1 MDRQANLDRLLSRR
15 EPWDLV
21 VIGGGATGV
30 GIALDARLRGMEVAL
45 IERFDFGKGTSSRST
60 KLVHGGVRYLQQ
72 AQIGLVRDA
81 LRERTL
87 LRQNAP
93 HVVHARTF
101 AIPCRSRWQQWFYG
115 LGMKVY
121 DLLAGSHGWEKSRMV
136 SGKTMQ
142 NLLPTL
148 DQKTIRHG
156 VLYSDGQF
164 DDSRLLIDMACE
176 ADRLGACL
184 INYVAATGLI
194 RSDQK
199 IHGVEAQDGESG
211 KRLSIEAR
219 AVVNAAGPFCDE
231 VRRMASADIAPIV
244 AASQGVHLVL
254 DRSFLP
260 GDTAVIVPK
269 TSDGRVIFMIP
280 WLDTTL
286 IGTTDTPLPQAEV
299 EPKAQEQEI
308 EFLLQ
313 TAGEY
318 LSRRP
323 RREDVRSVFTGI
335 RPLVQSSGTARTA
348 SLSRDHLVKREADG
362 FWTVTGG
369 KWTTVRKMAE
379 DAVQQIQR
387 EWSPEGPASQTK
399 NHPIPDS
406 SSQAETLLRE
416 HPKWASRIDPNL
428 PLRICDIRWAVR
440 HQMAR
445 QVEDVLARRSR
456 LLLQDARGAD
466 RIARQVAMEM
476 ADAMGYG
483 DAWID
488 QQMTHWRSIVDVH
501 QIA

>member
-1 MDRQANLDRLLSRR
+1 MDRQANLERLLSRR

-115 LGMKVY
+115 IGMKVY

-142 NLLPTL
+142 KLLPTL
-148 DQKTIRHG
+148 DKKTIRHG

-194 RSDQK
+194 RNNQR
-199 IHGVEAQDGESG
+199 IEGVQALDSESG
-211 KRLSIEAR
+211 QMLAIGAR

-231 VRRMASADIAPIV
+231 VRRMASADTAPIV

-254 DRSFLP
+254 DHSFLP

-286 IGTTDTPLPQAEV
+286 IGTTDTPLTKAEV
-299 EPKAQEQEI
+299 EPRAQEEEI
-308 EFLLQ
+308 EFLLH

-335 RPLVQSSGTARTA
+335 RPLGQSSGTARTA
-348 SLSRDHLVKREADG
+348 SLSRVHWVKRVADG
-362 FWTVTGG
+362 CG
-369 KWTTVRKMAE
+369 
-379 DAVQQIQR
+379 
-387 EWSPEGPASQTK
+387 
-399 NHPIPDS
+399 
-406 SSQAETLLRE
+406 
-416 HPKWASRIDPNL
+416 
-428 PLRICDIRWAVR
+428 
-440 HQMAR
+440 
-445 QVEDVLARRSR
+445 
-456 LLLQDARGAD
+456 
-466 RIARQVAMEM
+466 
-476 ADAMGYG
+476 
-483 DAWID
+483 
-488 QQMTHWRSIVDVH
+488 
-501 QIA
+501 

>member
-1 MDRQANLDRLLSRR
+1 MDRKANLDRLLARR

-30 GIALDARLRGMEVAL
+30 GIALDARLRGMDVAL

-121 DLLAGSHGWEKSRMV
+121 DMLAGRHGWEKSRMV
-136 SGKTMQ
+136 SGKAMQ
-142 NLLPTL
+142 SLLPTL
-148 DQKTIRHG
+148 DHKTIRYG

-184 INYVAATGLI
+184 VNYVAATGLI
-194 RSDQK
+194 RSNQK
-199 IHGVEAQDGESG
+199 IQGVQARDSENGQA
-211 KRLSIEAR
+211 LSIAAR

-231 VRRMASADIAPIV
+231 VRRMASADITPIV

-286 IGTTDTPLPQAEV
+286 IGTTDTPLPKAEV
-299 EPKAQEQEI
+299 EPQAQEQEI
-308 EFLLQ
+308 EFLLK
-313 TAGEY
+313 TAGDY

-323 RREDVRSVFTGI
+323 RREDVRSLFTGI
-335 RPLVQSSGTARTA
+335 RPLVQSVGTARTA
-348 SLSRDHLVKREADG
+348 SLSRDHLVKRESDG

-369 KWTTVRKMAE
+369 KWTTVRKMAD
-379 DAVQQIQR
+379 DAVQQIKR
-387 EWSPEGPASQTK
+387 EWSPAGSASQTK

-406 SSQAETLLRE
+406 SSQADSLLRE
-416 HPKWASRIDPNL
+416 HPEWARRIAPDIA
-428 PLRICDIRWAVR
+428 LRICDIRWAVS

-456 LLLQDARGAD
+456 LLLQDARIAD
-466 RIARQVAMEM
+466 RIAREVAREM
-476 ADAMGYG
+476 ADALGH
-483 DAWID
+483 DASWID
-488 QQMTHWRSIVDVH
+488 QQMVSWRKIVDVH
-501 QIA
+501 QIT

>member
-1 MDRQANLDRLLSRR
+1 
-15 EPWDLV
+15 
-21 VIGGGATGV
+21 
-30 GIALDARLRGMEVAL
+30 
-45 IERFDFGKGTSSRST
+45 
-60 KLVHGGVRYLQQ
+60 
-72 AQIGLVRDA
+72 
-81 LRERTL
+81 
-87 LRQNAP
+87 
-93 HVVHARTF
+93 
-101 AIPCRSRWQQWFYG
+101 
-115 LGMKVY
+115 
-121 DLLAGSHGWEKSRMV
+121 MV

-142 NLLPTL
+142 SLLPTL

-313 TAGEY
+313 TAGDY
-318 LSRRP
+318 LLRRP

-387 EWSPEGPASQTK
+387 EWSPAGPASQTK

-416 HPKWASRIDPNL
+416 HPEWASRIDPNL

-466 RIARQVAMEM
+466 RIARQVAKEM
-476 ADAMGYG
+476 ADALGYG